1 MDRRRLV
8 QSILQPSLEV
18 APQFVAWSVARTD
31 GTVFTGVLV
40 SESPD
45 GTLTFADADGR
56 LKTVNS
62 SDIEERKPQPTSI
75 MPDNLAQSLTLQ
87 EFRDLTAFLL
97 SSNKK

>member
-1 MDRRRLV
+1 M
-8 QSILQPSLEV
+8 I
-18 APQFVAWSVARTD
+18 D

-56 LKTVNS
+56 LKVVNA
-62 SDIEERKPQPTSI
+62 SDIEERKPLSASI
-75 MPDNLAQSLTLQ
+75 MPDNLAQSLTPQ

-97 SSNKK
+97 SSSKQ